1 MWVFLSYII
10 TATIRLGTPVA
21 LTSVGACYAQRT
33 GVNNLGLEGFMTMG
47 AFLAV
52 VGSYLTGNPWV
63 GVLFACL
70 AGAFMAVIH
79 GFVTIT
85 CGGKMAVS
93 SQALV
98 LLSTGIAS
106 VGLLAVFGT
115 LGYSA
120 QVTSI
125 TRTPILAG
133 IPVVGEIL
141 SGFSPLVYLAIVI
154 VFVLNHV
161 LYKTPVGLRMQAC
174 GEHPRAADTAGIR
187 VNLMRYIG
195 VIVSGILGGLGGAML
210 SIGSMNLFQEGMI
223 SGRGYLAFG
232 AITLGGF
239 SLKGSFFA
247 SLLFGF
253 FDALQLY
260 VQTLPSFP
268 LPSQFIQMLPY
279 VSSLI
284 ILIIG
289 SSPKR
294 RSKAPAAAGEA
305 YSFVSGTR

>member
-1 MWVFLSYII
+1 MLAFFSYMI

-21 LTSVGACYAQRT
+21 LTAVGGCFAQRT

-52 VGSYLTGNPWV
+52 VGSFLTGNPWF
-63 GVLFACL
+63 GVFLACL

-85 CGGKMAVS
+85 CGGKMAIS

-120 QVTSI
+120 QVESI
-125 TRTPILAG
+125 TRSPLFEN
-133 IPVVGEIL
+133 IPVVGGIL
-141 SGFSPLVYLAIVI
+141 SSFSPLVYVALVI
-154 VFVLNHV
+154 SAVLNYI

-174 GEHPRAADTAGIR
+174 GEHPKAADTAGIR

-195 VIVSGILGGLGGAML
+195 VIISGILGGIGGAML
-210 SIGSMNLFQEGMI
+210 SVGSMKLFQEGMI
-223 SGRGYLAFG
+223 SGRGYLALG
-232 AITLGGF
+232 AVMLGGY
-239 SLKGSFFA
+239 SLKGAFCA
-247 SLLFGF
+247 SMLFGF

-260 VQTLPSFP
+260 VQTLPDFP
-268 LPSQFIQMLPY
+268 VSSQLIQALPY
-279 VSSLI
+279 VASLI

-289 SSPKR
+289 SSSEK
-294 RSKAPAAAGEA
+294 RSKEPAAAGQA
-305 YSFVSGTR
+305 YSFISGTR